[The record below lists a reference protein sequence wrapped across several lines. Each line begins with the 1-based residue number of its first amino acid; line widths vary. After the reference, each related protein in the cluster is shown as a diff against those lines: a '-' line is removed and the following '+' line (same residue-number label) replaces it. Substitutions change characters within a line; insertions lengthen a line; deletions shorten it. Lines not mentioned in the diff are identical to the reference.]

1 MKLVLFGAT
10 GHIGHAILEEALAR
24 GHNVTAVV
32 RDAAR
37 LKQQHDKLHVV
48 VGTVEQP
55 ATWQAHAKHADAV
68 IASISARRDGN
79 SDTLPHAARTLLD
92 TLSDNSHPKR
102 LLWVGGAGSLEI
114 APGVLVI
121 DDPHFPEAWKAEA
134 QSMVRALGVFRASKA
149 NVDWTFISPAA
160 MIEDGARTGT
170 YRVGGDQLLVDAD
183 GASRISVPDYAA
195 ALLDQLDKKET
206 FRRRIT
212 VAY

>member
-24 GHNVTAVV
+24 GYDVTAVV
-32 RDAAR
+32 RDASR
-37 LKQQHDKLHVV
+37 LKQQHDRLHVV

-55 ATWQAHAKHADAV
+55 TTWLAHAKHANAV

-79 SDTLPHAARTLLD
+79 SDTLPDAARTLLD
-92 TLSDNSHPKR
+92 TLNEGTQPKR
-102 LLWVGGAGSLEI
+102 LLWVGGAGSLEV

-134 QSMVRALGVFRASKA
+134 QSMVRALEVFRASKA
-149 NVDWTFISPAA
+149 DVDWTFVSPPAL
-160 MIEDGARTGT
+160 IEDGSRTGK
-170 YRVGGDQLLVDAD
+170 YRVGGDQLLVDAN
-183 GASRISVPDYAA
+183 GVSHISVPDYAA
-195 ALLDQLDKKET
+195 ALLDQLDKKEA
-206 FRRRIT
+206 FKRRIT